1 MSYHYG
7 TEILKRRIEM
17 KYCTNCGN
25 PLDESVAFCP
35 SCGQSVKASEATCE
49 AAAEPAAEAAA
60 EAVQA
65 AEPVSEPAAPVKAKK
80 RVKPG
85 VIIAIVLAALLAIA
99 AVLYFT
105 GVFRKVLPASR
116 AKLALAEKALVDNV
130 LDETFDARD
139 KSKDLFDKL
148 DMTITAAIETN
159 GSGGM
164 FSTTGIIKSI
174 LEQVSLDL
182 KIDGSEG
189 TKIGVGVNYSGNAL
203 LDGRIFID
211 EDQVG
216 LYVPQLDSKYY
227 VMSADALAKLLN
239 EADVT
244 DADLESL
251 DLENTDLAALLDF
264 DEDKTRK
271 EIYELLA
278 IIGKISTEENTV
290 IEKGVEFA
298 LFDGAQTVTADRYT
312 ITPTKEQVAAVI
324 KELGEHLSNESS
336 YLGGKIREI
345 AKLGDTV
352 DGEEFDPFKE
362 IIDGADSAA
371 EDFVKDNAKIVI
383 AMVGDDIV
391 SQRYISDKETTVID
405 DLKGEG
411 DARHIFIMNESTEYD
426 YKMTVDLDFAV
437 WNDTTYKGTIK
448 FDDGYMDKY
457 DMTVDVNAPENE
469 PFATTGRIEVVNTF
483 EDEEYM
489 RVVLTFNPEKNGNKI
504 VMEYKVDFDDEIE
517 KITVNFLLSEGTG
530 VEAPKDVEPTDISD
544 YTPEQIAEIFE
555 NMAGQLE
562 DVFTDMLF

>member
-1 MSYHYG
+1 
-7 TEILKRRIEM
+7 M

-25 PLDESVAFCP
+25 NLEEGVAFCP
-35 SCGQSVKASEATCE
+35 SCGQSVKASEAACE

-105 GVFRKVLPASR
+105 GVFRKVLPPSR
-116 AKLALAEKALVDNV
+116 AKLGLAEKALVDNV

-148 DMTITAAIETN
+148 DMTVTAAIETN

-164 FSTTGIIKSI
+164 FSMTGIIKSV

-227 VMSADALAKLLN
+227 VMSADALAELLN

-278 IIGKISTEENTV
+278 IIGKVSTEENTL

-383 AMVGDDIV
+383 AMVGDEIV
-391 SQRYISDKETTVID
+391 SQRYINDNETLVFD
-405 DLKGEG
+405 DLKGEN
-411 DARHIFIMNESTEYD
+411 DARHMFIYNEEHGTYEIGDDYVAYDHKSTLDMNF
-426 YKMTVDLDFAV
+426 TV
-437 WNDTTYKGTIK
+437 WTDTVKKGTVK
-448 FDDGYMDKY
+448 FSDDGNETME
-457 DMTVDVNAPENE
+457 MTIDVTYTENE
-469 PFATTGRIEVVNTF
+469 PFATTGRIEVKDNSGSI
-483 EDEEYM
+483 DL
-489 RVVLTFNPEKNGNKI
+489 VLTFNPEKKGNKI
-504 VMEYKVDFDDEIE
+504 VLEFKGDFDDEIE
-517 KITVNFLLSEGTG
+517 KVTVNFLLSEGTG

-562 DVFTDMLF
+562 DVFSDMLF